1 MKKFSQNFY
10 KSFSI
15 IETFKK
21 KKREKILFP
30 LILLPPFRHLY
41 SLFIS
46 NQLQVANAWSIQQ
59 LLRANKSPR
68 FFLSSSQYLYNAIF
82 SRFIASSLLLESRE
96 YQSWEGTGRLSII
109 FIIACCSAKSWKK
122 RGILGE
128 DNRGETLFG
137 IIRGREQLFF
147 PRVQGVGDGTMV
159 RKMALRSS
167 AILTNKGKNRSD
179 GLFSNRWRYC
189 VNFSPIA
196 FQSPRSINIREK
208 NEEYARNSNCK
219 CAFV

>member
-15 IETFKK
+15 IETLKK

-30 LILLPPFRHLY
+30 LIFLFDIFILFSYRTNYKLPTPDRYNNSFARTRVRASSFLLH
-41 SLFIS
+41 
-46 NQLQVANAWSIQQ
+46 N
-59 LLRANKSPR
+59 
-68 FFLSSSQYLYNAIF
+68 LYNAIF

-179 GLFSNRWRYC
+179 GLFSNR
-189 VNFSPIA
+189 
-196 FQSPRSINIREK
+196 
-208 NEEYARNSNCK
+208 
-219 CAFV
+219 